1 MPEVWKKDYDTP
13 TSLQARARLILSA
26 PENENAVVRRTATK
40 ALHGWLNSIR
50 HEHPTYSVFTKGK
63 GMKAASV
70 AYTQLRQTK

>member
-1 MPEVWKKDYDTP
+1 MPEVWQNDDDTA

-26 PENENAVVRRTATK
+26 PENADTDVRRTATE
-40 ALHGWLNSIR
+40 ALHSWLNSIR

-70 AYTQLRQTK
+70 AFTKLRQKK

>member
-1 MPEVWKKDYDTP
+1 MPEAWKKDYDTSTTP
-13 TSLQARARLILSA
+13 QARALLILSA
-26 PENENAVVRRTATK
+26 PENADTDVRRTATE

-70 AYTQLRQTK
+70 AYAKLHQTN